1 MALYL
6 CRLLYPNGKVGFK
19 FLSEE
24 EFTAL
29 LTDREVIVLQS
40 FQLPSWLQYV
50 REGISKLSIGRVK
63 DEELIDFA
71 KSMSVMLRAGIPV
84 IDILEDL
91 AEITTNRKLKSALVQ
106 IAHRVREG
114 LSLSEAFAQHP
125 SVFSEVF
132 HRVIRIGEETGSL
145 DVAFKDIA
153 EHLERVHELKNNIKR
168 ALMYP
173 SFVFVA
179 TFGALIFWLVYVL
192 PKIVSVFTS
201 MGLKLPAITLAVI
214 DLSNFMKRYGI
225 HCLALLVLLL
235 AVVWVLRKKS
245 ERVAYA
251 WDWLVLRIP
260 IVKAVVTNF
269 QYAYVA
275 DFMRLLIGAGSNID
289 RVLELVAKGVGNRV
303 FKRALERVRESVI
316 MGRALST
323 SFMETGLFPR
333 LFIRML
339 RSGEESGT
347 LEEQLRFAA
356 DVYYGKLEDITAKMG
371 KMLEP
376 IVLMVV
382 GGMFAL
388 MMISLLSPIYDL
400 IGKIGGM

>member
-40 FQLPSWLQYV
+40 FQLPSWLQYL

-125 SVFSEVF
+125 SVFPEVF

>member
-6 CRLLYPNGKVGFK
+6 CRLLYPNGKVGLK

-29 LTDREVIVLQS
+29 LTDREVIVLRS
-40 FQLPSWLQYV
+40 FQLPSWLLHV
-50 REGISKLSIGRVK
+50 KEGISKLSFGRVK

-91 AEITTNRKLKSALVQ
+91 AEITTNRRLKGALLQ
-106 IAHRVREG
+106 IAQKVREG

-125 SVFSEVF
+125 SVFPEVF

-145 DVAFKDIA
+145 DVAFKDVA

-316 MGRALST
+316 MGRALSA

-376 IVLMVV
+376 VVLMVV